1 MSNEELYRSLI
12 IDKEKIDEKNLIWR
26 GPLKT
31 SKQFI
36 ICSLILIFLI
46 YSFSFSNKINKHP
59 SLNPFN
65 TNKNNNKTTNE
76 TLNNN
81 SNVSVNDTIK
91 PNENLNNNS
100 FTSEDDKPDIP
111 PDNLNNNSNASVD
124 DTIKSRENLNNN
136 SFISEDDK
144 PDIPPE
150 IITINPPPRKTSYTI
165 EDYQEYIKVAREG
178 KFYYKDNLVHSE
190 KPFIS
195 VVIALYNAE
204 KYINATIRSVQ
215 NQRMKEIEI
224 IIVDDFSK
232 DKSLKYVEEAK
243 KIDPRINIL
252 KNKKNMAILYTK
264 SIGVLIARGDY
275 VFPLDNDDMVIIDD
289 LFEIIYQEATSKNY
303 DLVEYKWI
311 DSKTLD
317 LTQNVNMDPFC
328 VHSIGKEIFQ
338 PQLRRRFNRNEY
350 GSRQLPDRY
359 IWGRLIKKDIYVKAV
374 EGIGLIDLQK
384 RFTMH
389 DDTVT
394 TFMLFKYA
402 YSFKK
407 IDKIG
412 LCHFL
417 LPESSGSESKRY
429 NPERIYDTCLTF
441 LNYVDILY
449 TQSEKDEKAREEAFW
464 ALDIWII
471 QTPCKTYEKTLD
483 RVILL
488 AKQFYSDPLISKSN
502 KQKIKNAF
510 INYIQ

>member
-1 MSNEELYRSLI
+1 
-12 IDKEKIDEKNLIWR
+12 
-26 GPLKT
+26 
-31 SKQFI
+31 
-36 ICSLILIFLI
+36 
-46 YSFSFSNKINKHP
+46 
-59 SLNPFN
+59 
-65 TNKNNNKTTNE
+65 
-76 TLNNN
+76 
-81 SNVSVNDTIK
+81 
-91 PNENLNNNS
+91 
-100 FTSEDDKPDIP
+100 
-111 PDNLNNNSNASVD
+111 
-124 DTIKSRENLNNN
+124 
-136 SFISEDDK
+136 
-144 PDIPPE
+144 
-150 IITINPPPRKTSYTI
+150 
-165 EDYQEYIKVAREG
+165 
-178 KFYYKDNLVHSE
+178 
-190 KPFIS
+190 
-195 VVIALYNAE
+195 
-204 KYINATIRSVQ
+204 
-215 NQRMKEIEI
+215 
-224 IIVDDFSK
+224 
-232 DKSLKYVEEAK
+232 
-243 KIDPRINIL
+243 
-252 KNKKNMAILYTK
+252 
-264 SIGVLIARGDY
+264 
-275 VFPLDNDDMVIIDD
+275 MVIIDD

-502 KQKIKNAF
+502 KESTITIVSNSKYYYNPENNKTFILDSFEKKYLEPIGINNKSIYCYMISCFQVLLSIPEMNYYFLYKKYKKSEQKTLICDDYSEFISLYKYFQKNNKNQIDIPPSIYNICHSFLQKDVMNDCEEFFILFLKSMQEELNMKINGNKINNNNENKNDIEKMWNDYRKENDSFIDGLFTGLIRSTVICNKCQNEFYNYEPFMDLAVPIPKKNKSILNCLNIYFDCEYIECNYHCEKCKFDTNVSMIKYNLR
-510 INYIQ
+510 